1 MDCVVS
7 RHRLR
12 MLLIRKDALG
22 IDLHSPICVSRQY
35 IWIKKW
41 NFHVSGKRLFF
52 ITSKLWCGWTL
63 PDRKHA
69 LPHSFEGPVQEL
81 GRLSSSAHLLEGS
94 EVTPMSARLSLCSS
108 NVQAPPTP
116 FYWLL
121 LHKRWEP
128 LPYFL
133 PLCFSVLLS
142 QLSLNPT
149 QPLFPFDSWT
159 KLLGDKLKVDLKK
172 M

>member
-1 MDCVVS
+1 MDCLVP

-41 NFHVSGKRLFF
+41 NFHVSRKRLFF
-52 ITSKLWCGWTL
+52 ITPKLWCGWTL

-69 LPHSFEGPVQEL
+69 LPHLTHLRVQSQEL
-81 GRLSSSAHLLEGS
+81 GRLSSSAHLLD
-94 EVTPMSARLSLCSS
+94 
-108 NVQAPPTP
+108 APPTP

-121 LHKRWEP
+121 LHKRREP

-142 QLSLNPT
+142 HLSLNLT
-149 QPLFPFDSWT
+149 QTLFPFDSWT